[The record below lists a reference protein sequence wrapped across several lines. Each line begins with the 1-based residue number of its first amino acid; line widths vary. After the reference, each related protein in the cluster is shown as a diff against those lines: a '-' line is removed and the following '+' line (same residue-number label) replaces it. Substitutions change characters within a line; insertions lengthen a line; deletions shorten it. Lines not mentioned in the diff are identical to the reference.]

1 MATDQRG
8 RMPAGAQLSDASGI
22 GRRGVLGAAGAL
34 AAAGGVITA
43 ARAQAPTIRL
53 GVLTDMSGP
62 YRDPTGPGSVACTQQ
77 AATEMA
83 NRGFTVEVIQA
94 DHQNKPDVGANIARQ
109 WYDQGVDAIVDVPTS
124 SVALAINGIAR
135 EKNKVF
141 LNSGAASS
149 DLTGSACSP
158 NTVHFTYDTYMLA
171 KGTGAALAR
180 SGGDTWFFITADYAF
195 GHALQRDTSR
205 FVEAAGGKVL
215 GAARYPFPATTD
227 FSAFLVQ
234 AQSSRAKVLG
244 LANAGTDTSTCIKQ
258 AREFGLTRNMKIAGL
273 LMSFMEVH
281 SLGLPTAQGL
291 LMTEPFY
298 WDLNDRTRA
307 FAERVRPR
315 MPGQAMPTQVQAGC
329 YGVTMHYLKAV
340 ADMGAVQAK
349 ADGRA
354 AVARMKAMPT
364 DDDAFGQGR
373 VREDGR
379 KIHPSYLFEV
389 KAPAESRGPW
399 DYLKIVATTP
409 AEEAFRPIAEGGCPL
424 VRS

>member
-1 MATDQRG
+1 MATHQRG
-8 RMPAGAQLSDASGI
+8 RLPAGAQLSGALGI
-22 GRRGVLGAAGAL
+22 GRRGLLGTAGAL
-34 AAAGGVITA
+34 AAGGGGLTPARGA
-43 ARAQAPTIRL
+43 ANTIRL

-77 AATEMA
+77 AAAEMA
-83 NRGFTVEVIQA
+83 ARGLQVEILQA

-109 WYDQGVDAIVDVPTS
+109 WYDSGVDAVVDVPTS

-141 LNSGAASS
+141 LNSGAATS
-149 DLTGSACSP
+149 DLTGAACSP

-171 KGTGAALAR
+171 KGTGAALAKA
-180 SGGDTWFFITADYAF
+180 GGDTWFFITADYAF

-315 MPGQAMPTQVQAGC
+315 MPGQAMPAQVQAGC
-329 YGVTMHYLKAV
+329 YGVSLHYLKAV

-349 ADGRA
+349 SDGRA

-389 KAPAESRGPW
+389 KAPGESRGPW

-409 AEEAFRPIAEGGCPL
+409 AEEAFRPMAEGGCPL